1 MKVADYHVVCI
12 EIFIIIIINLRFWWS
27 NPQQS

>member
-12 EIFIIIIINLRFWWS
+12 EIFIIIIIN
-27 NPQQS
+27 